1 MSTITAAEAREYL
14 AGLALA
20 NDHEIEEL
28 RRAPVEL
35 KLQQIWSL
43 MSAAIL
49 HGDDARREAEAL
61 SVRERWAA
69 LYQAT
74 CG

>member
-1 MSTITAAEAREYL
+1 MTAAEVRQYL

-28 RRAPVEL
+28 RKAPVDL

-43 MSAAIL
+43 MSAAVL
-49 HGDDARREAEAL
+49 LGDDAEREADALAVRQRWEAF
-61 SVRERWAA
+61 
-69 LYQAT
+69 YQAT
-74 CG
+74 RD